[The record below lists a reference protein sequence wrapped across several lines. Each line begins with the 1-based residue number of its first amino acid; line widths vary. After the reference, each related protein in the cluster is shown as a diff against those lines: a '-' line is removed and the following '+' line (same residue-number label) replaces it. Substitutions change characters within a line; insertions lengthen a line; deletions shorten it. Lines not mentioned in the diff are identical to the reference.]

1 MKATGWAAAALWIKR
16 GCLVIGAGIG
26 AVLLWVIIGSL
37 VIAAH
42 YPSVSG
48 SSSPAASSFYG

>member
-16 GCLVIGAGIG
+16 GCVVIGVGIG

-42 YPSVSG
+42 YPSVSDP
-48 SSSPAASSFYG
+48 SSIPAASGF